1 MYTITNTQ
9 WSFKK
14 VAEEMKKGTI
24 NFKCGGAQRGFVW
37 DKARQSLFVH
47 SGLRGDLIPCLYVR
61 RIVEKEVEQCEEII
75 KEVKKVKYVFEMRDG
90 KQRCTTIMRYINN
103 EFKTSGIP
111 EYEEGDKLDYRIER
125 NGELVSPN
133 GIGFEDLT
141 EDEKLDFLT
150 RSITVYYIDN
160 ATDAEADMIF
170 LKLNNGKALT
180 TAERNRAE
188 AKSRGEIIDIAN
200 HDIFKLMF
208 SEKTLDNNAFDTVVK
223 SYIMLNNDNPSLL
236 NKDVKPLMKSIDITE
251 ADKKELNG
259 IFDYI
264 LETHNVLES
273 KKVKKRIVGKTTFL
287 SLIPVAEQ
295 AMNDGKIAEEFASFL
310 DKFFSGK
317 NAKEPT
323 ISETFNNNF
332 FDSSASRMKIRLR
345 HNALMNEYEKFFN
358 GETENVYSEDAEDFT
373 EEMEE
378 AENVAEYVDIDELSK
393 PDEEAQTEENKTE
406 VQTEEAT
413 DQKTLEVDYAETETE
428 VF

>member
-1 MYTITNTQ
+1 MYTIANAQ

-14 VAEEMKKGTI
+14 IAQEIKKGNI
-24 NFKCGGAQRGFVW
+24 DFKCGGVQRGDVW
-37 DKARQSLFVH
+37 DNARRSLLIQ
-47 SGLRGDLIPCLYVR
+47 SGLKGDIIPCLYIR
-61 RIVEKEVEQCEEII
+61 RNGENKD
-75 KEVKKVKYVFEMRDG
+75 KYEMRDG
-90 KQRCTTIMRYINN
+90 RQRCTTLAKFINDG
-103 EFKTSGIP
+103 FVTSGIP
-111 EYEEGDKLDYRIER
+111 EYEDGDKLDYRICR
-125 NGELVSPN
+125 NGEMVSAN
-133 GIGFEDLT
+133 GISFESLSD
-141 EDEKLDFLT
+141 DEKMDFLT
-150 RSITVYYIDN
+150 RNITIYYIDG

-188 AKSRGEIIDIAN
+188 AKSRSEIIDIAN
-200 HDIFKLMF
+200 HNIFKLMF

-264 LETHNVLES
+264 LETYNVLES

-317 NAKEPT
+317 TTKEPT
-323 ISETFNNNF
+323 ISATYNNNF

-345 HNALMNEYEKFFN
+345 HNALMNEYEKMFN
-358 GETENVYSEDAEDFT
+358 GETENMYSENAEDLQ
-373 EEMEE
+373 EEIDE
-378 AENVAEYVDIDELSK
+378 AEIVEDYISIDELSK
-393 PDEEAQTEENKTE
+393 PDEEVAEDSISEEHTKESKPDTKTD
-406 VQTEEAT
+406 EEY
-413 DQKTLEVDYAETETE
+413 LNN
-428 VF
+428 

>member
-1 MYTITNTQ
+1 MYTIANTQ
-9 WSFKK
+9 WSLKK
-14 VAEEMKKGTI
+14 IAQEIKKGSI
-24 NFKCGGAQRGFVW
+24 DFKCGGVQRGDVW
-37 DKARQSLFVH
+37 DNARRSLLIQSSLK
-47 SGLRGDLIPCLYVR
+47 GDIIPCLYIR
-61 RIVEKEVEQCEEII
+61 RNGENKD
-75 KEVKKVKYVFEMRDG
+75 KYEMRDG
-90 KQRCTTIMRYINN
+90 RQRCTTIAKFINDG
-103 EFKTSGIP
+103 FVTSGIP
-111 EYEEGDKLDYRIER
+111 EYEEGDKLDYRICR
-125 NGELVSPN
+125 NGEMVSAN
-133 GIGFEDLT
+133 GISFESLSD
-141 EDEKLDFLT
+141 DEKMDFLT
-150 RSITVYYIDN
+150 RNITVYYIDG

-188 AKSRGEIIDIAN
+188 AKSRSEIIDIAN

-264 LETHNVLES
+264 LETYNVLES

-317 NAKEPT
+317 TTKEPT
-323 ISETFNNNF
+323 ISATYNNNF

-345 HNALMNEYEKFFN
+345 HNALMNEYEKMFN
-358 GETENVYSEDAEDFT
+358 GETENVYSENAEDLQ
-373 EEMEE
+373 EEIDE
-378 AENVAEYVDIDELSK
+378 AEIVEDYISIDELSK
-393 PDEEAQTEENKTE
+393 PDEEVAEDSISEEHTKESKPDTKTD
-406 VQTEEAT
+406 EEY
-413 DQKTLEVDYAETETE
+413 LNN
-428 VF
+428 

>member
-1 MYTITNTQ
+1 MYTITTAQ

-14 VAEEMKKGTI
+14 IAEEMKKRNI
-24 NFKCGGAQRGFVW
+24 DFKCGSAQRGDVW
-37 DKARQSLFVH
+37 DRSRQSLLIH
-47 SGLRGDLIPCLYVR
+47 SGLRGDIIPCLYVR
-61 RIVEKEVEQCEEII
+61 RVEKDIEQAEEII

-90 KQRCTTIMRYINN
+90 RQRCTTIFKFING

-111 EYEEGDKLDYRIER
+111 EYEEGDKIDYRLER
-125 NGELVSPN
+125 NGEMVSPN

-150 RSITVYYIDN
+150 RTLTVYYIDN

-188 AKSRGEIIDIAN
+188 AKSRSEIIDIAS

-236 NKDVKPLMKSIDITE
+236 NKDVKPLMKSIDITDE
-251 ADKKELNG
+251 DKKQLTAV
-259 IFDYI
+259 FDYI
-264 LETHNVLES
+264 LETYNVLET
-273 KKVKKRIVGKTTFL
+273 KKVKKRIIGKTSFL
-287 SLIPVAEQ
+287 SLIPIAEQ
-295 AMNDGKIAEEFASFL
+295 ALNDGKIAEEFASFL

-317 NAKEPT
+317 TTKEPT
-323 ISETFNNNF
+323 ISETYNNNF

-345 HNALMNEYEKFFN
+345 HNALMNEYEKMFN
-358 GETENVYSEDAEDFT
+358 GETENVYSENAEDLQ
-373 EEMEE
+373 EEIDE
-378 AENVAEYVDIDELSK
+378 AETVEDYISIDELSK
-393 PDEEAQTEENKTE
+393 PDTDEEVTVTEDSTPEVHIEKQQTED
-406 VQTEEAT
+406 TEE
-413 DQKTLEVDYAETETE
+413 
-428 VF
+428 F

>member
-188 AKSRGEIIDIAN
+188 AKSRSEIIDIAN

-236 NKDVKPLMKSIDITE
+236 NKDVKPLMKSIDIADE
-251 ADKKELNG
+251 DKKQLTV

-264 LETHNVLES
+264 LETYNVLET
-273 KKVKKRIVGKTTFL
+273 KKVKKRIIGKTSFL
-287 SLIPVAEQ
+287 SLIPIAEQ
-295 AMNDGKIAEEFASFL
+295 ALNDGKIAEEFASFL

-317 NAKEPT
+317 TTKEPT
-323 ISETFNNNF
+323 ISKTYNDNF

-345 HNALMNEYEKFFN
+345 HNALMNEYEKMFN
-358 GETENVYSEDAEDFT
+358 GEIENVYSENAEDLQ
-373 EEMEE
+373 EEIDE
-378 AENVAEYVDIDELSK
+378 AETVAEYVDIEELSK
-393 PDEEAQTEENKTE
+393 PDEEEVTKDSVPEGQAEEQRAEDTEDINN
-406 VQTEEAT
+406 
-413 DQKTLEVDYAETETE
+413 L
-428 VF
+428 

>member
-1 MYTITNTQ
+1 MYTIANTQ
-9 WSFKK
+9 WSLKK
-14 VAEEMKKGTI
+14 IAQEIKKGSI
-24 NFKCGGAQRGFVW
+24 DFKCGGVQRGDVW
-37 DKARQSLFVH
+37 DNARRSLLIQSSLK
-47 SGLRGDLIPCLYVR
+47 GDIIPCLYIR
-61 RIVEKEVEQCEEII
+61 RNGENKD
-75 KEVKKVKYVFEMRDG
+75 KYEMRDG
-90 KQRCTTIMRYINN
+90 RQRCTTIAKFINDG
-103 EFKTSGIP
+103 FVTSGIP
-111 EYEEGDKLDYRIER
+111 EYEEGDKLDYRICR
-125 NGELVSPN
+125 NGEMVSAN
-133 GIGFEDLT
+133 GISFESLSD
-141 EDEKLDFLT
+141 DEKTDFLT
-150 RSITVYYIDN
+150 RNITVYYIDG

-188 AKSRGEIIDIAN
+188 AKSRSEIIDIAN

-264 LETHNVLES
+264 LETYNVLES

-317 NAKEPT
+317 TTKEPT
-323 ISETFNNNF
+323 ISATYNNNF

-345 HNALMNEYEKFFN
+345 HNALMNEYEKMFN
-358 GETENVYSEDAEDFT
+358 GETENVYSENAEDLQ
-373 EEMEE
+373 EEIDE
-378 AENVAEYVDIDELSK
+378 AEIVEDYISIDELSK
-393 PDEEAQTEENKTE
+393 PDEEVAEDSISEEHTKESKPDTKTD
-406 VQTEEAT
+406 EEY
-413 DQKTLEVDYAETETE
+413 LNN
-428 VF
+428 

>member
-1 MYTITNTQ
+1 MYTITTAQ

-14 VAEEMKKGTI
+14 IAEEMKKENI
-24 NFKCGGAQRGFVW
+24 DFKCGSAQRGDVW
-37 DKARQSLFVH
+37 DRSRQSLLIH
-47 SGLRGDLIPCLYVR
+47 SGFRGDIIPCLYVR
-61 RIVEKEVEQCEEII
+61 RVEKDIEQAEEII

-90 KQRCTTIMRYINN
+90 RQRCTTIFKFING

-111 EYEEGDKLDYRIER
+111 EYEEGDKIDYRLER
-125 NGELVSPN
+125 NGEMVSPN

-150 RSITVYYIDN
+150 RTLTVYYIDS

-188 AKSRGEIIDIAN
+188 AKSRSEIIDIAS

-236 NKDVKPLMKSIDITE
+236 NKDVKTLMKSIDITDE
-251 ADKKELNG
+251 DKKQLSSV
-259 IFDYI
+259 FDYI
-264 LETHNVLES
+264 LETYNVLET
-273 KKVKKRIVGKTTFL
+273 KKVKKRIIGKTSFL
-287 SLIPVAEQ
+287 SLIPIAEQ
-295 AMNDGKIAEEFASFL
+295 ALNDGKIAEEFASFL

-317 NAKEPT
+317 TTKEPT
-323 ISETFNNNF
+323 ISETYNNNF

-345 HNALMNEYEKFFN
+345 HNALMNEYEKMFN
-358 GETENVYSEDAEDFT
+358 GETENVYSENAEDLQ
-373 EEMEE
+373 EEIDE
-378 AENVAEYVDIDELSK
+378 AETVEDYISIDELSK
-393 PDEEAQTEENKTE
+393 PDTDEEVTVTEDSTPEEHIEKQQTED
-406 VQTEEAT
+406 TEE
-413 DQKTLEVDYAETETE
+413 
-428 VF
+428 F

>member
-14 VAEEMKKGTI
+14 IAEEMKKGTI
-24 NFKCGGAQRGFVW
+24 DFKCGGAQRGFVW

-47 SGLRGDLIPCLYVR
+47 SGLKGDLIPCLYIR
-61 RIVEKEVEQCEEII
+61 RIIEKEVEQCEEAI
-75 KEVKKVKYVFEMRDG
+75 KEVKKVKYVFETRDG
-90 KQRCTTIMRYINN
+90 KQRCTTILKFINN

-111 EYEEGDKLDYRIER
+111 EYEERDKLDYRIER

-236 NKDVKPLMKSIDITE
+236 NKDVKPLMKSIDITD
-251 ADKKELNG
+251 ADKKQLTSV
-259 IFDYI
+259 FDYI
-264 LETHNVLES
+264 LETYNVLET
-273 KKVKKRIVGKTTFL
+273 KKVKKRIIGKTSFL

-295 AMNDGKIAEEFASFL
+295 ALNDGKIAEEFASFL

-317 NAKEPT
+317 TTKEPT
-323 ISETFNNNF
+323 ISTTYNDNF

-345 HNALMNEYEKFFN
+345 HNALMNEYERFFN
-358 GETENVYSEDAEDFT
+358 GETENVYSENAEDLQ
-373 EEMEE
+373 EEIDE
-378 AENVAEYVDIDELSK
+378 AETVEDYIDIDELTK
-393 PDEEAQTEENKTE
+393 PDEEEQAEKNETKE
-406 VQTEEAT
+406 QTEEAT
-413 DQKTLEVDYAETETE
+413 EQETLVKEPETE

>member
-1 MYTITNTQ
+1 MYTIANAQ

-14 VAEEMKKGTI
+14 IAQEIKKGNI
-24 NFKCGGAQRGFVW
+24 DFKCGGVQRGDVW
-37 DKARQSLFVH
+37 DNARRSLLIQ
-47 SGLRGDLIPCLYVR
+47 SGLKGDIIPCLYIR
-61 RIVEKEVEQCEEII
+61 RNGENKD
-75 KEVKKVKYVFEMRDG
+75 KYEMRDG
-90 KQRCTTIMRYINN
+90 RQRCTTLAKFINDG
-103 EFKTSGIP
+103 FVTSGIP
-111 EYEEGDKLDYRIER
+111 EYEDGDKLDYRICR
-125 NGELVSPN
+125 NGEMVSAN
-133 GIGFEDLT
+133 GISFESLSD
-141 EDEKLDFLT
+141 DEKMDFLT
-150 RSITVYYIDN
+150 RNITIYYIDG

-188 AKSRGEIIDIAN
+188 AKSRSEIIDIAN
-200 HDIFKLMF
+200 HNIFKLMF
-208 SEKTLDNNAFDTVVK
+208 SEKTLDNNTFDTVVK

-264 LETHNVLES
+264 LETYNVLES

-317 NAKEPT
+317 TTKEPT
-323 ISETFNNNF
+323 ISATYNNNF

-345 HNALMNEYEKFFN
+345 HNALMNEYEKMFN
-358 GETENVYSEDAEDFT
+358 GETENVYSENAEDLQ
-373 EEMEE
+373 EEIDE
-378 AENVAEYVDIDELSK
+378 AEIVEDYISIDELSK
-393 PDEEAQTEENKTE
+393 PDEEVAEDSISEEHTKESKPDTKTD
-406 VQTEEAT
+406 EEY
-413 DQKTLEVDYAETETE
+413 LNN
-428 VF
+428 

>member
-1 MYTITNTQ
+1 MYTIANAQ

-14 VAEEMKKGTI
+14 IAQEIKKGNI
-24 NFKCGGAQRGFVW
+24 DFKCGGVQRGDVW
-37 DKARQSLFVH
+37 DNARRSLLIQ
-47 SGLRGDLIPCLYVR
+47 SGLKGDIVPCLYIR
-61 RIVEKEVEQCEEII
+61 RNGENKD
-75 KEVKKVKYVFEMRDG
+75 KYEMRDG
-90 KQRCTTIMRYINN
+90 RQRCTTLAKFINDG
-103 EFKTSGIP
+103 FVTSGIP
-111 EYEEGDKLDYRIER
+111 EYEDGDKLDYRICR
-125 NGELVSPN
+125 NGEMVSAN
-133 GIGFEDLT
+133 GISFESLSD
-141 EDEKLDFLT
+141 DEKMDFLT
-150 RSITVYYIDN
+150 RNITIYYIDG

-188 AKSRGEIIDIAN
+188 AKSRSEIIDIAN
-200 HDIFKLMF
+200 HNIFKLMF

-264 LETHNVLES
+264 LETYNVLES

-317 NAKEPT
+317 TTKEPT
-323 ISETFNNNF
+323 ISATYNNNF

-345 HNALMNEYEKFFN
+345 HNALMNEYEKMFN
-358 GETENVYSEDAEDFT
+358 GETENMYSENAEDLQ
-373 EEMEE
+373 EEIDE
-378 AENVAEYVDIDELSK
+378 AEIVEDYISIDELSK
-393 PDEEAQTEENKTE
+393 PDEEVAEDSISEEHTKESKPDTKTD
-406 VQTEEAT
+406 EEY
-413 DQKTLEVDYAETETE
+413 LNN
-428 VF
+428 

>member
-1 MYTITNTQ
+1 MYTITTAQ

-14 VAEEMKKGTI
+14 IAEEMKKGNI
-24 NFKCGGAQRGFVW
+24 DFKCGSAQRGDVW
-37 DKARQSLFVH
+37 DRSRQSLLIH
-47 SGLRGDLIPCLYVR
+47 SGLRGDIIPCLYVR
-61 RIVEKEVEQCEEII
+61 RVEKDIEQAEEII

-90 KQRCTTIMRYINN
+90 RQRCTTIFKFING

-111 EYEEGDKLDYRIER
+111 EYEEGDKIDYRLER
-125 NGELVSPN
+125 NGEMVSPN

-150 RSITVYYIDN
+150 RTLTVYYIDN

-188 AKSRGEIIDIAN
+188 AKSRSEIIDIAS

-251 ADKKELNG
+251 ADKKQLTAV
-259 IFDYI
+259 FDYI
-264 LETHNVLES
+264 LETYNVLES
-273 KKVKKRIVGKTTFL
+273 KKVKKRIIGKTSFL

-295 AMNDGKIAEEFASFL
+295 ALNDGKIAEEFASFL

-317 NAKEPT
+317 TTKEPT
-323 ISETFNNNF
+323 ISTTYNDNF

-345 HNALMNEYEKFFN
+345 HNALMNEYERFFN
-358 GETENVYSEDAEDFT
+358 GETENVYSENAEDLQ
-373 EEMEE
+373 EEIDE
-378 AENVAEYVDIDELSK
+378 AETVEDYISIDELSK
-393 PDEEAQTEENKTE
+393 PDEEVVEDSTPEEQTEEE
-406 VQTEEAT
+406 QC
-413 DQKTLEVDYAETETE
+413 TLEVENVEVETEAI
-428 VF
+428 